1 MYRRCGLRYEKKLR
15 ATGLARIAGIDEAGR
30 GALAGPVVAA
40 AVVLPE
46 KFRHRRLNDSK
57 QLAPELRE
65 EIYCE
70 LVANPEIRWT
80 VGIVDSIEID
90 RINILRASHKAMRF
104 AVEALIDHP
113 DHVLVDGLPVIP
125 FPFPQTAIIDGDCI
139 SLSIAAA
146 SVIAKVTRDRMMR
159 DFCARFPQYSFSQ
172 HKGYGTEL
180 HLLKLHEF
188 GPCPIH
194 RRSFEP
200 VAQPLLALEGL
211 IAAAASPP
219 RGSRRDAGVSLPTA

>member
-1 MYRRCGLRYEKKLR
+1 MYRRCGFRYEKKLR
-15 ATGLARIAGIDEAGR
+15 AAGLARIAGIDEAGR

-40 AVVLPE
+40 AVILPE
-46 KFRHRRLNDSK
+46 RFRHRRLNDSK

-70 LVANPEIRWT
+70 VISNPEVSWT

-90 RINILRASHKAMRF
+90 RINILRASHRAMRL
-104 AVEALIDHP
+104 AIQALVDPP
-113 DHVLVDGLPVIP
+113 DHVLIDGLPVIP
-125 FPFPQTAIIDGDCI
+125 FPFPQTPIIDGDCL

-159 DFCARFPQYSFSQ
+159 DFCAQFPQYSFSQ

-200 VAQPLLALEGL
+200 VAQPLLALEEL
-211 IAAAASPP
+211 VKISSSPT
-219 RGSRRDAGVSLPTA
+219 RRSRRETGVSLPAA